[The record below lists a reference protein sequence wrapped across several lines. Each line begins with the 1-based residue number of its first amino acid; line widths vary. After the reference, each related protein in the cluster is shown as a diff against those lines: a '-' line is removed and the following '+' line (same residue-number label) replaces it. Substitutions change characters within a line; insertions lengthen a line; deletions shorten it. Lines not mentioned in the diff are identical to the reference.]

1 VHILDYKPDAT
12 TNKPIAQLA
21 IYALVLT
28 RLIPGLRLFDIKCAG
43 LNEKSYARPKNR
55 RRPSRTFHTKCT
67 EQRSCAI
74 PDPQEVEMV
83 GYDTRVSA
91 APGAI

>member
-55 RRPSRTFHTKCT
+55 RRPSMTFALCI
-67 EQRSCAI
+67 SCGRFGG
-74 PDPQEVEMV
+74 PS
-83 GYDTRVSA
+83 TRPLCNS
-91 APGAI
+91 